1 MIALFKKEVSSFF
14 SSIVGYITIIIF
26 LLATSIFMWV
36 IPGVTNVMDNGYA
49 TMEFLFINAPVLFL
63 LLIPAITMRMFAEEK
78 RLRTLEL
85 LMTKPLTNWD
95 IILAKYLAGIVLVL
109 FSLVPTFIYYYSIVQ
124 LGDPVGNIDFGGTI
138 GSYIGLFFLAA
149 SFLSIGVFTSSLT
162 SNQIVSFLLSL
173 ILCFFIYL
181 GFDTLGDVFGNGKA
195 GYFFKQ
201 LGIQE
206 HYTSIQRGVIDSRDI
221 IYFLSVIVFF
231 LTLTY
236 TGLLKRNW

>member
-1 MIALFKKEVSSFF
+1 MVALFKKEVSSFF

-95 IILAKYLAGIVLVL
+95 IILAKYFAGIVLVL
-109 FSLVPTFIYYYSIVQ
+109 FSLVPTFVYYYSIVQ
-124 LGDPVGNIDFGGTI
+124 LGDPVGNIDFGGTM

-181 GFDTLGDVFGNGKA
+181 GFDTLGDVFGNGKT

>member
-1 MIALFKKEVSSFF
+1 MLALFRKEVSSFF

-26 LLATSIFMWV
+26 LLATSMFMWV

-49 TMEFLFINAPVLFL
+49 SMEFLFINAPVLFL

-109 FSLVPTFIYYYSIVQ
+109 FSLIPTLVYYYSIVQ
-124 LGDPVGNIDFGGTI
+124 LGDPVGNIDFGGTM

-173 ILCFFIYL
+173 ILCFFIYI
-181 GFDTLGDVFGNGKA
+181 GFDTLGDVFGNGKV

-236 TGLLKRNW
+236 SGLLKRNW